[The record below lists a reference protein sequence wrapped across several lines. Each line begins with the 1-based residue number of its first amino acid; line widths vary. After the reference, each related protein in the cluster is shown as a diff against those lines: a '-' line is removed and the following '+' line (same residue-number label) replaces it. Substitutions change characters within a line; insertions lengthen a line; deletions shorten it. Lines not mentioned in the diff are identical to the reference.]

1 MHARQGCYWITVT
14 YSKYE
19 QVTASRMGLSRA
31 ERRTG
36 PQSAQSGA
44 ASASL
49 SHPLERVR
57 DAVEAVLGA
66 RERHPDPDALA
77 AVEYLRLAVAAA
89 LGAGA
94 VVLVTRAVSDA
105 DLRQVTHGRKSF
117 GPSIGNGRPGGCG

>member
-1 MHARQGCYWITVT
+1 
-14 YSKYE
+14 
-19 QVTASRMGLSRA
+19 MGLSRA

-66 RERHPDPDALA
+66 RERYPDADALA
-77 AVEYLRLAVAAA
+77 SVDYLGLAVAAA
-89 LGAGA
+89 LGAGS
-94 VVLVTRAVSDA
+94 VVLVARAVSDPDMHA
-105 DLRQVTHGRKSF
+105 LMIRGTPPFSRNPVLS
-117 GPSIGNGRPGGCG
+117 